1 MNKTRPKRG
10 EGARSGRKGKGHSH
24 TPPYSPPSVDPKI
37 KGQYLKAQIRKIQR
51 QLAPLGIKININSL
65 EDLKAFVNKLMQL
78 QADKKI
84 ESHETRALNDSCEIL
99 RKIYQPSDLE
109 ETVNELLKETQGLR
123 ESVSDLRKR
132 GVDQGGARGG
142 TQPDSSGSSPVG

>member
-1 MNKTRPKRG
+1 MTKKHAKRG
-10 EGARSGRKGKGHSH
+10 GRLRKRRKERGHSH

-37 KGQYLKAQIRKIQR
+37 KGQYLKAQIRKIER

-84 ESHETRALNDSCEIL
+84 ESHETRALNDSCELL

-109 ETVNELLKETQGLR
+109 ETVNELLKEAQSLR
-123 ESVSDLRKR
+123 ESVSDLRKH
-132 GVDQGGARGG
+132 GVGQGGVRGS

>member
-1 MNKTRPKRG
+1 
-10 EGARSGRKGKGHSH
+10 
-24 TPPYSPPSVDPKI
+24 VDPKI
-37 KGQYLKAQIRKIQR
+37 KGQYLKAQIRKIER

-84 ESHETRALNDSCEIL
+84 ESHETRVLNDSCEIL

-109 ETVNELLKETQGLR
+109 ETVHELLKETQTLR
-123 ESVSDLRKR
+123 GSLAEFRKSGSV
-132 GVDQGGARGG
+132 QGGARGG

>member
-1 MNKTRPKRG
+1 MGHRVYTRGPAKPG
-10 EGARSGRKGKGHSH
+10 
-24 TPPYSPPSVDPKI
+24 VDPKI
-37 KGQYLKAQIRKIQR
+37 KGQYLKAQIRKIER

-84 ESHETRALNDSCEIL
+84 ESHETRALNDSCELL

-109 ETVNELLKETQGLR
+109 ETVNELLKETQSLR

-132 GVDQGGARGG
+132 GVDQGGARGD